1 MKSANRRRFLSA
13 LPIAAAPLAAQ
24 AQTPAGVQADVSLD
38 GLWQFQAAGR
48 EWTDVTVPHTWQVM
62 TGYENHRGKAVYRR
76 AFDAPAA
83 WSNSTVRIEFE
94 SVFHTAAVSVNGQL
108 AGRHE
113 GLGYT
118 AFAFDITKLL
128 RFGAENTLE
137 VEVDNAFFDRML
149 PRGNSSDWAHD
160 GGIYRPVHLRV
171 TPKSFIRSVAIEAVP
186 DLSAGSASVLVT
198 AAMEGAGRLS
208 VELRDLTVQRIVAAR
223 DGISAQGPTFRLPG
237 LAIAKARLWHFD
249 RPHLYELRLKLES
262 AAGVHTLNETF
273 GIRQF
278 ESRDGALWLNGERIR
293 PAGVERM
300 AGSHP
305 EYGMAEPAHWIDHD
319 HRDMKELNC
328 IFTRVHWQQDRRV
341 LDFCDREG
349 IMVQLEVPTWG
360 QATFN
365 GMGDRPDDWIVQNG
379 LGHMREMIERDRN
392 HPCVVM
398 WGCCNEI
405 GGQRPADGGFA
416 QAMYNEAKRLDPRRP
431 RTYAS
436 YSLRQTQEK
445 DISRIMDVVE
455 VNEYFESWN
464 GAAIPDLIK
473 MLDGIRD
480 AFPKK
485 PIVISEYGYCA
496 CKPEWPEG
504 DAKRRRIMATHTE
517 VFRQRP
523 EIAGLI
529 FFCYNDYRTH
539 VGDRGADR
547 LQQRVHGVV
556 DVYGRRKES
565 FEPLRRELSP
575 VESIVLRYEDGKLQ
589 VTVKN
594 RDTIPA
600 YTLRGYTLRVL
611 LEGPGPT
618 ILERLEARLPD
629 LAPGAQAKLTLTPA
643 YARTPLVIYA
653 DVLRPNGWSAFTET
667 WRP

>member
-1 MKSANRRRFLSA
+1 MESVNRRRVLAA
-13 LPIAAAPLAAQ
+13 LPLAAAPAASLAAPVPETN
-24 AQTPAGVQADVSLD
+24 AEVSLN
-38 GLWQFQAAGR
+38 GLWQFQIPGR
-48 EWTDVTVPHTWQVM
+48 PWTAVTVPHTWQVM
-62 TGYENHRGKAVYRR
+62 NGCENHRGKALYQR
-76 AFDAPAA
+76 AFDVPAA
-83 WSNSTVRIEFE
+83 WSASIVRVEFE
-94 SVFHTAAVSVNGQL
+94 SVFHTAVVQVNGQP

-118 AFAFDITKLL
+118 TFAFDITKLL
-128 RFGAENTLE
+128 KFGAENE
-137 VEVDNAFFDRML
+137 ISVEVDNAFFDRML

-160 GGIYRPVHLRV
+160 GGIYRPVRLLV
-171 TPKSFIRSVAIEAVP
+171 TPRNYIERVAIDAIPNLATGAAAVEVTAYIQGAGL
-186 DLSAGSASVLVT
+186 LSA
-198 AAMEGAGRLS
+198 EI
-208 VELRDLTVQRIVAAR
+208 RDLTSQRTVLTR
-223 DGISAQGPTFRLPG
+223 DNIEAKGPDFRLPR
-237 LAIAKARLWHFD
+237 LTLPQARLWHFD
-249 RPHLYELRLKLES
+249 TPHLYELILKL
-262 AAGVHTLNETF
+262 GGHTLRETF
-273 GIRQF
+273 GVRSF
-278 ESRDGALWLNGERIR
+278 EVKDRGFFLNGERIR
-293 PAGVERM
+293 LAGVERM

-305 EYGMAEPAHWIDHD
+305 EYGMAEPAHWIEHD

-328 IFTRVHWQQDRRV
+328 MFTRVHWQQDRRV

-365 GMGDRPDDWIVQNG
+365 GMGPRPGQWIVDNG
-379 LGHMREMIERDRN
+379 LAHLREMIARDRN

-405 GGQRPADGGFA
+405 GGQRPADSGFA
-416 QAMYNEAKRLDPRRP
+416 EAIYNEAKRLDPRRP

-436 YSLRQTQEK
+436 YSLRQTPEK
-445 DISRIMDVVE
+445 DVSRIMEAVS

-464 GAAIPDLIK
+464 GGAIPDLVK

-480 AFPKK
+480 AFPQK
-485 PIVISEYGYCA
+485 PIIISEYGYCA
-496 CKPEWPEG
+496 CKPEWAEG
-504 DAKRRRIMATHTE
+504 DAKRRRIMTTHTE

-539 VGDRGADR
+539 VGDRGVER

-565 FEPLRRELSP
+565 FDLLRRELSP
-575 VESIVLRYEDGKLQ
+575 VESVDIRYEANKLQ
-589 VTVKN
+589 IAVKN

-600 YTLRGYTLRVL
+600 HTLKGYTLRVL

-618 ILERLEARLPD
+618 ILERLEASIPT
-629 LAPGAQAKLTLTPA
+629 LAPGATATIDLAPA
-643 YARTPLVIYA
+643 YAKSPLVIYA
-653 DVLRPNGWSAFTET
+653 DILRPNGWSAFTET

>member
-1 MKSANRRRFLSA
+1 MKSPNRRRFLSA
-13 LPIAAAPLAAQ
+13 LPLAAAPAAAQ
-24 AQTPAGVQADVSLD
+24 PVAAPGVQAEIPLD
-38 GLWQFQAAGR
+38 GLWEFQIPGR
-48 EWTDVTVPHTWQVM
+48 EWTTVTVPHTWQVM
-62 TGYENHRGKAVYRR
+62 TGCENHRGKAVYRR
-76 AFDAPAA
+76 KFDVPAA
-83 WSNSTVRIEFE
+83 WIGSVVRVEFE
-94 SVFHTAAVSVNGQL
+94 SVFHTAVVSVNGQL

-128 RFGAENTLE
+128 KLAAENE
-137 VEVDNAFFDRML
+137 ISVEVDNAFFDRML

-160 GGIYRPVHLRV
+160 GGIYRPVRLLV
-171 TPKSFIRSVAIEAVP
+171 TPRNYIERVAIEAVP
-186 DLSAGSASVLVT
+186 DLAVGSAGVEIT
-198 AAMEGAGRLS
+198 AYLQGNGRLS
-208 VELRDLTVQRIVAAR
+208 AEIRDLTSGRIVATRESA
-223 DGISAQGPTFRLPG
+223 GAQGPSFKLP
-237 LAIAKARLWHFD
+237 LLSIPQVRLWHFD
-249 RPHLYELRLKLES
+249 TPHLYELTLKLG
-262 AAGVHTLNETF
+262 AHTIKETF
-273 GIRQF
+273 GVRTF
-278 ESRDGALWLNGERIR
+278 EVRDRGFYLNGERIR
-293 PAGVERM
+293 LAGVERM

-305 EYGMAEPAHWIDHD
+305 EYGMAEPSHWIDHD

-328 IFTRVHWQQDRRV
+328 MFTRVHWQQDRRV

-365 GMGDRPDDWIVQNG
+365 GMGAQPDPWIVDNG
-379 LGHMREMIERDRN
+379 LAHLREMIARDRN

-416 QAMYNEAKRLDPRRP
+416 EAIYNEARRLDPRRP

-436 YSLRQTQEK
+436 YSLRQTPEK
-445 DISRIMDVVE
+445 DISRIMEAVS

-464 GAAIPDLIK
+464 GGAIPDLVR

-480 AFPKK
+480 AFPQK
-485 PIVISEYGYCA
+485 PVIISEYGYCA

-504 DAKRRRIMATHTE
+504 DAKRRRILATHTE
-517 VFRQRP
+517 VFRKRP
-523 EIAGLI
+523 EIGGLI

-565 FEPLRRELSP
+565 FEMLRRELSP
-575 VESIVLRYEDGKLQ
+575 VESLAIRYEAEKLQ
-589 VTVKN
+589 ITVKN

-600 YTLRGYTLRVL
+600 YTLKNYTLRVL

-618 ILERLEARLPD
+618 ILERLESPLPTLLPGAAATID
-629 LAPGAQAKLTLTPA
+629 LAPA
-643 YARTPLVIYA
+643 YARTPIAIYA

>member
-1 MKSANRRRFLSA
+1 MKSPNRRRFLSA
-13 LPIAAAPLAAQ
+13 LPLAAAPAAAPSQ
-24 AQTPAGVQADVSLD
+24 PASGVQADVTLD

-48 EWTDVTVPHTWQVM
+48 DWVEVTVPHTWQVM
-62 TGYENHRGKAVYRR
+62 AGYENHRGKAAYRR
-76 AFDAPAA
+76 SFDVPAA
-83 WSNSTVRIEFE
+83 WNNSVVRIEFE
-94 SVFHTAAVSVNGQL
+94 SVFHTAVVSVNGQP

-128 RFGAENTLE
+128 KFGAENEVT
-137 VEVDNAFFDRML
+137 VEVDNAFYDRML

-160 GGIYRPVHLRV
+160 GGIYRPVHLHV
-171 TPKSFIRSVAIEAVP
+171 TPKNFIRGVAIEAVP
-186 DLSAGSASVLVT
+186 NLATGSASVEVT
-198 AAMEGAGRLS
+198 AAVEGAGRLS
-208 VELRDLTVQRIVAAR
+208 VEVRDLTSQRTVLSR
-223 DGISAQGPTFRLPG
+223 DGINAQGPGFRLPD
-237 LAIAKARLWHFD
+237 LPIAKARLWHFD
-249 RPHLYELRLKLES
+249 TPHLYELALTLES
-262 AAGVHTLNETF
+262 AAGVHTLTETF
-273 GIRQF
+273 GVRQF
-278 ESRDGALWLNGERIR
+278 EVRDGAFYLNGERIR
-293 PAGVERM
+293 LAGVERM

-328 IFTRVHWQQDRRV
+328 MFTRVHWQQDRRV

-365 GMGDRPDDWIVQNG
+365 GMGPKPDNWIVQNG
-379 LGHMREMIERDRN
+379 LGHMREMVARDRN
-392 HPCVVM
+392 HPSVVM

-405 GGQRPADGGFA
+405 GGQRPADAGFA
-416 QAMYNEAKRLDPRRP
+416 EAMYNEAKRLDPRRP

-436 YSLRQTQEK
+436 YSLRQTPEK
-445 DISRIMDVVE
+445 DISRIMEAVE

-464 GAAIPDLIK
+464 GGAIPDLVK

-480 AFPKK
+480 AFPRK

-504 DAKRRRIMATHTE
+504 DAKRRRIMATHAE

-523 EIAGLI
+523 EIAGII

-539 VGDRGADR
+539 VGDRGVDR

-556 DVYGRRKES
+556 DVYGRRKKS
-565 FEPLRRELSP
+565 FESLRRELSP
-575 VESIVLRYEDGKLQ
+575 VESVRLRYEDNKLQ
-589 VTVKN
+589 VVVKN
-594 RDTIPA
+594 RDTLPA
-600 YTLRGYTLRVL
+600 YTLRGYTLRAL
-611 LEGPGPT
+611 FEGPGPT
-618 ILERLEARLPD
+618 MLERLEAPIPD
-629 LAPGAQAKLTLTPA
+629 LAPGALATLTLAPA
-643 YARTPLVIYA
+643 SAKTPLAICA